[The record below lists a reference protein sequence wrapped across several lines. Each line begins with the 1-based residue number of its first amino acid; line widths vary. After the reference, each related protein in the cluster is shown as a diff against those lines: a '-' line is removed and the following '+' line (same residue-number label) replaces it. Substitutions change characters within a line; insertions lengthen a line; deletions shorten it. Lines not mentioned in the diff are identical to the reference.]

1 MFTQE
6 EISKRIR
13 DQLYLLDPE
22 VSLEVGTPER
32 KIIDIV
38 AQSLTDVQFD
48 KFIQTYQLDIDTKF
62 GQDLDDFVQLFGFA
76 RQTAKRASG
85 FVKFSRSTPA
95 DTAIMIPAGTQ
106 VSTTGSVVG
115 PQILFTTVADG
126 IISKNGMYV
135 EVPIE
140 AVTPGNIGNVT
151 ANKINRILSKNIDYP
166 TVNNPTSTSGGIE
179 AETDDELK
187 IRFKNNIFRNIA
199 GTDDQLLALAI
210 ANQYTN
216 RATTIGAVGKF
227 KEYLTLEGTPGSAT
241 SSNPNAKYVYD
252 FNYYLSNKENDIT
265 KFYNPQVDYTF
276 SVVSGISS
284 NQKIPHIEA
293 GINSVRNPS
302 PITAPVAGT
311 SILEDFLQGN
321 FSYAYTYNYSEGG
334 ESSIS
339 PPSNSV
345 TFSEQVGTVTAI
357 ANTSGTSLAGGTV
370 QYKTVYRKDLN
381 SASPIWESVGT
392 MPVNKTFGVSTA
404 SIDANPS
411 SGTVATLTLTPISP
425 ATTVDLTG
433 VEYGAGNTNAV
444 VSVSSVSAPYN
455 GQHTI
460 TAVDPTI
467 PSISFTVSGVSG
479 TAAVSGTAIVDV
491 TSFYDNL
498 TVPIGEPPA
507 NDLTDGSVVLLEHE
521 YLPRWSRNIF
531 DPSNIYSILN
541 KVDIYIS
548 GQSTDSAQDVTSLPG
563 NILVDDNPDSKYYV
577 SNYKRDGVPSPTPT
591 EPDAGNF
598 FVNLTW
604 NPVRTIP
611 DTLTI
616 NGDTYELNT
625 HYYLLKDVTNLRD
638 SYRASDGIEITN
650 AMKVAQDNSVFS
662 VNYTF
667 DKLPYLTNKIVD
679 SHRSVGQDILVH
691 TANFRYFRVNLVV
704 VYRNGFVPN
713 TVNTNI
719 INNLETYFN
728 EQLFGAII
736 SFHDIENIVYQ
747 TSGVQNVRIAR
758 SSDDATYYGLQ
769 EVYANGRLINTY
781 DPELTDAILLEE
793 IDLPRLYT
801 LGPDDQGT
809 GSPVAPIQKSQN
821 NWTT

>member
-38 AQSLTDVQFD
+38 SQSLTDIQFD
-48 KFIQTYQLDIDTKF
+48 KFVQTYQLDIDTKF
-62 GQDLDDFVQLFGFA
+62 GQDLDDFIQLFGFA

-95 DTAIMIPAGTQ
+95 NTAIMVPAGTQ
-106 VSTTGSVVG
+106 VSTTGSVTG
-115 PQILFTTVADG
+115 PQILFTTVVDG
-126 IISKNGMYV
+126 IIPTNGMYV
-135 EVPIE
+135 EVPVE
-140 AVTPGNIGNVT
+140 AVTPGNIGNIT

-166 TVNNPTSTSGGIE
+166 TVNNPTSISGGIE

-199 GTDDQLLALAI
+199 GTDDQFLALAI

-227 KEYLTLEGTPGSAT
+227 KEYLTLDGTPGSAT
-241 SSNPNAKYVYD
+241 SQNPNAKYVYD
-252 FNYYLSNKENDIT
+252 FNYYLSNKENDVT

-276 SVVSGISS
+276 SVVSGNSA
-284 NQKIPHIEA
+284 NQKVPQIEA
-293 GINSVRNPS
+293 GVNSTRNPS
-302 PITAPVAGT
+302 PVGVPVAGT

-321 FSYAYTYNYSEGG
+321 FSYAYTYNYSPGG

-357 ANTSGTSLAGGTV
+357 ANSSGTSLAGGTV

-381 SASPIWESVGT
+381 AASPIWESVGT

-404 SIDANPS
+404 SIQTT
-411 SGTVATLTLTPISP
+411 GTTTTATLTLTPISP
-425 ATTVDLTG
+425 ETVVDLTG
-433 VEYGAGNTNAV
+433 VEYGTNNAV
-444 VSVSSVSAPYN
+444 VTVSNLTSPYN
-455 GQHTI
+455 GQKLI
-460 TAVDPTI
+460 TAIDPTI
-467 PSISFTVSGVSG
+467 PSITFGVTGASG

-521 YLPRWSRNIF
+521 YLPRWSRNVF
-531 DPSNIYSILN
+531 DPEDVYSSLN

-548 GQSTDSAQDVTSLPG
+548 GQNTDSAQDVTSLPG
-563 NILVDDNPDSKYYV
+563 NILVSDNTYSKYYIY
-577 SNYKRDGVPSPTPT
+577 NYKRSGVPSPTST
-591 EPDAGNF
+591 DPDAGNY

-616 NGDTYELNT
+616 NGDTYYLNT
-625 HYYLLKDVTNLRD
+625 HYFLLKDVTNLRD
-638 SYRASDGIEITN
+638 SYRASDGIEITA
-650 AMKVAQDNSVFS
+650 AMKNAQDNSVFS
-662 VNYTF
+662 VDYTF
-667 DKLPYLTNKIVD
+667 DKLPYLTNKIID
-679 SHRSVGQDILVH
+679 SHRAVGQDALVH
-691 TANFRYFRVNLVV
+691 TANFRYYRVNLVV

-713 TVNTNI
+713 TVNTTI

-728 EQLFGAII
+728 EQLFGAIL

-747 TSGVQNVRIAR
+747 TSGVQNVRIAK
-758 SSDDATYYGLQ
+758 SSDNPTYYGIQ
-769 EVYANGRLINTY
+769 EVYANGRLIDTY
-781 DPELTDAILLEE
+781 DPEVTDAILLEE

-809 GSPVAPIQKSQN
+809 GSPIAPIQKSQN
-821 NWTT
+821 NWTI